1 MASFEKATSGHALNL
16 DDSVGTQAGSVS
28 TSLNSGSTVKS
39 VVVVRGEMEC
49 SLCSIV
55 GILSKV
61 STGDNVSL
69 GK

>member
-1 MASFEKATSGHALNL
+1 MTGWDSRLDSASA
-16 DDSVGTQAGSVS
+16 
-28 TSLNSGSTVKS
+28 SLNSGSTVKS
-39 VVVVRGEMEC
+39 VVVVRVEMKC

-69 GK
+69 EK

>member
-16 DDSVGTQAGSVS
+16 DDSV
-28 TSLNSGSTVKS
+28 GSTVKS

-61 STGDNVSL
+61 STGDKVSL

>member
-1 MASFEKATSGHALNL
+1 MTRMEPRL
-16 DDSVGTQAGSVS
+16 GSAS

-49 SLCSIV
+49 SLCSFV

-69 GK
+69 EK

>member
-1 MASFEKATSGHALNL
+1 MARCEPRL
-16 DDSVGTQAGSVS
+16 GSAS
-28 TSLNSGSTVKS
+28 TSLNSGSTVKGA
-39 VVVVRGEMEC
+39 VVVRGEMEC

-55 GILSKV
+55 GILSIV

>member
-1 MASFEKATSGHALNL
+1 MTGW
-16 DDSVGTQAGSVS
+16 DSRLGSAS

-61 STGDNVSL
+61 STADNVSL
-69 GK
+69 SIVL

>member
-1 MASFEKATSGHALNL
+1 MTGW
-16 DDSVGTQAGSVS
+16 DSRLGSAS
-28 TSLNSGSTVKS
+28 TSLNNGSTVKS

-61 STGDNVSL
+61 STADNVSL
-69 GK
+69 SIVL